1 MYNRTNTSIARSAF
15 SDDGLATASPARVLV
30 KCFDRLDADLERAQ
44 TAIESKDHEAANTV
58 LAHAQ
63 DLLGEMVGMLDL
75 EVWEHVD
82 SLLAVYDYVLRLLA
96 VGNIEKHA
104 APVREARHLLAEIGS
119 AFRTAADEIE
129 RSGIA
134 ASPEAPSPA
143 FAEPETPA
151 GSAPP
156 QSRGFSVLA

>member
-1 MYNRTNTSIARSAF
+1 MYNRTNTSIGLSAF

-44 TAIESKDHEAANTV
+44 TAIEAKDHEATNSL

-63 DLLGEMVGMLDL
+63 DLLGEMVGMLDV
-75 EVWEHVD
+75 EAWEHVD

-96 VGNIEKHA
+96 VGNIEKHP
-104 APVREARHLLAEIGS
+104 APVREARHLVSEIGS
-119 AFRTAADEIE
+119 AFRSAADEVE
-129 RSGIA
+129 RSAVA
-134 ASPEAPSPA
+134 ASPAASSPT
-143 FAEPETPA
+143 FAQPDTAA
-151 GSAPP
+151 GTPP